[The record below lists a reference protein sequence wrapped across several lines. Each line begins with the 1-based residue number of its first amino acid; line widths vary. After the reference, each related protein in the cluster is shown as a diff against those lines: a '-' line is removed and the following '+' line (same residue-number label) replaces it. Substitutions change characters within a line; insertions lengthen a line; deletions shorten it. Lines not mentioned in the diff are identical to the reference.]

1 MNRSSLYFAI
11 AVLAVL
17 ALGLVGYVVY
27 QQNQQPSLEIK
38 VGGDGIKIDANS

>member
-17 ALGLVGYVVY
+17 ALGLVGYIAY
-27 QQNQQPSLEIK
+27 QQNQQPRLEIK
-38 VGGDGIKIDANS
+38 VDGDGIKIDGNS